1 VILEASL
8 PWLGSHPTRIELLGF
23 VDIQARHAGAKTYPK
38 VAASPESLGMLAL
51 AAAPNGQS
59 RAKKLYAK

>member
-1 VILEASL
+1 
-8 PWLGSHPTRIELLGF
+8 LGF

-38 VAASPESLGMLAL
+38 VAASPESLGMSAL

-59 RAKKLYAK
+59 RA